1 MGGGADSD
9 RSGRRCQAVCGV
21 RALRAAALALRKS
34 SKVKGGGLL
43 AQGPAAPILHFWE
56 QVRRLLRS
64 VGRYARCLRVTLA
77 IGGSRHTAH
86 WVAFGLFRF
95 NRFAI
100 LVRDLRTVRPP
111 RADDA
116 VYELW
121 TAERLGR
128 WREERPGLPTQF
140 YQDRIDGVALCAVAH
155 RDGTVMGL
163 IWVYGPDHYSRM
175 FRLRHDE
182 VELNQGLV
190 LPEHRDRGLFT
201 RLLDFACLELAGRGV
216 RIACAAVHAEN
227 RRSLRAFR
235 AAGFTQRAAVR
246 HVFLFRPTV
255 TIPPAVSEPPA
266 AWGGQP
272 AGASGRPHGPSAP
285 ESSGP

>member
-1 MGGGADSD
+1 M
-9 RSGRRCQAVCGV
+9 
-21 RALRAAALALRKS
+21 
-34 SKVKGGGLL
+34 
-43 AQGPAAPILHFWE
+43 
-56 QVRRLLRS
+56 RRLLRS
-64 VGRYARCLRVTLA
+64 VGRYARCLRVTLEV
-77 IGGSRHTAH
+77 GGSRHTAH
-86 WVAFGLFRF
+86 WVAFGLFRC

-116 VYELW
+116 VDELW

-155 RDGTVMGL
+155 RDGAVMGL
-163 IWVYGPDHYSRM
+163 IWVYGLDDYSRM

-182 VELNQGLV
+182 VELNHGLV
-190 LPEHRDRGLFT
+190 LPEHRGQGVFI
-201 RLLDFACLELAGRGV
+201 RLLDFACLELARRGV
-216 RIACAAVHAEN
+216 RTACAAVHAEN

-235 AAGFTQRAAVR
+235 AAGFSQRAAVR

-255 TIPPAVSEPPA
+255 TIPPACSEPPA
-266 AWGGQP
+266 AGGGQP
-272 AGASGRPHGPSAP
+272 ACASGQPQVPSAR
-285 ESSGP
+285 ERAGPP

>member
-1 MGGGADSD
+1 L
-9 RSGRRCQAVCGV
+9 Q
-21 RALRAAALALRKS
+21 
-34 SKVKGGGLL
+34 
-43 AQGPAAPILHFWE
+43 FWE
-56 QVRRLLRS
+56 KVRRLLRS

-100 LVRDLRTVRPP
+100 FVRDLRLVRPP

-116 VYELW
+116 VFELW

-140 YQDRIDGVALCAVAH
+140 YQDRIDGVSLCAVAH
-155 RDGTVMGL
+155 RDGSVMGL
-163 IWVYGPDHYSRM
+163 IWVYGPDDYSRM

-182 VELNQGLV
+182 VELNHGLV
-190 LPEHRDRGLFT
+190 LPEHRGRGVFI
-201 RLLDFACLELAGRGV
+201 RLLDFACGELARRGV
-216 RIACAAVHAEN
+216 RTAYAAVHAEN

-235 AAGFTQRAAVR
+235 GAGFSQRAAVR

-255 TIPPAVSEPPA
+255 TLPPAAVSEPP

-272 AGASGRPHGPSAP
+272 AGASGQPQAPSSRERAGSP
-285 ESSGP
+285 